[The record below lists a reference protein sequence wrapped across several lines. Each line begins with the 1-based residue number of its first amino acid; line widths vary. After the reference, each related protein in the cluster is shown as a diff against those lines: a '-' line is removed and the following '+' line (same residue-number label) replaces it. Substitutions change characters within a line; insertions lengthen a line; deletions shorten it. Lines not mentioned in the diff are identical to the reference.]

1 MVAEELTKAQAR
13 TEIYENESKINQSRK
28 SKPSTLDDVHTNQE
42 ISTTENLE
50 ETKQRKCRMRSER
63 ECSRPSRNQSHHIWQ
78 LYQMRIQE
86 GI

>member
-63 ECSRPSRNQSHHIWQ
+63 ECLRPSRNQSHHIWQ
-78 LYQMRIQE
+78 LYQMLIQKRI
-86 GI
+86 